1 MFNRVDKYLVVTADN
16 LRALEEIS
24 VWVYREL
31 EATYFIQIEL
41 FPNCTLYRVYVL
53 LDRLRDRMVIKRL
66 TNHLQSLNIQFIGQK
81 ESCK

>member
-24 VWVYREL
+24 VWIHREL

-41 FPNCTLYRVYVL
+41 FPNCTLYKVCIL
-53 LDRLRDRMVIKRL
+53 LERLRDRMVTKRL
-66 TNHLQSLNIQFIGQK
+66 TNYLQSLNIKLFEGK
-81 ESCK
+81 ETR